1 MLATAAAGALL
12 AVLMSVGSLWAIAI
26 LLLLTLVS
34 AHVMG
39 NSLGTRLRDGVEQRP
54 LSAQGPG
61 RLPLRFVERA
71 PTRLR
76 ERARL
81 HWITLVVSGCGAAVG
96 AYFGGSALASSYP
109 AASTAAIVVGY
120 ASSGVL
126 GGFAGFVVSSFL
138 AVLRQA
144 LSEAHAG
151 SDKHRPVR
159 RRGD

>member
-1 MLATAAAGALL
+1 
-12 AVLMSVGSLWAIAI
+12 
-26 LLLLTLVS
+26 LLTLVS
-34 AHVMG
+34 AHVIG
-39 NSLGTRLRDGVEQRP
+39 NSLGTRLRDGAEQRP
-54 LSAQGPG
+54 AGGAPE

-81 HWITLVVSGCGAAVG
+81 HWITLVMSACGAAAG
-96 AYFGGSALASSYP
+96 AYFGGSALAASYP
-109 AASTAAIVVGY
+109 AASTAAVVVGY

-138 AVLRQA
+138 AVVRQA

-151 SDKHRPVR
+151 SDNHRPVR